1 MAAAVMAVFAILCHI
16 APDALVGVFSNDPA
30 VIAVGAE
37 YLRIVSWNYVAS
49 GLIFVAS
56 SMFQAMGNTL
66 PSLVASG
73 VRIALITTGALLL
86 ARSPGFQLHWIWYLS
101 VASVLV
107 QLVLSMSFLRAEFS
121 RRLRWDPVGA

>member
-1 MAAAVMAVFAILCHI
+1 MAGAAMVGFAILCHI
-16 APDALVGVFSNDPA
+16 APAALVGVFSKDRA

-73 VRIALITTGALLL
+73 VRMAIITVAAVILSQ
-86 ARSPGFQLHWIWYLS
+86 SPGFQLHWLWYLS
-101 VASVLV
+101 VAAVLV
-107 QLVLSMSFLRAEFS
+107 QLALSMWLLRGEFN